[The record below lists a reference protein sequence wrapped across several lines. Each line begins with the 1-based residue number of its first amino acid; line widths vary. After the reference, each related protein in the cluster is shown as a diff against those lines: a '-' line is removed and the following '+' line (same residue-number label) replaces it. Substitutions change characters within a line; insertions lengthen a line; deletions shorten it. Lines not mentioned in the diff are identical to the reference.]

1 MLRLTTLF
9 ALLAF
14 AGLSQAAD
22 NGLYL
27 GVGATQSEYGM
38 YNPDDFEP
46 FDDKDTGYKAIVG
59 FRILDSFGVEAN
71 YIDHGTAV
79 LPAGNAC
86 VPLVGVPCPGN
97 TEVEAKTLS
106 AFAVGFLDF
115 PLIDLFAKAGAA
127 SWKVDGSSDSF
138 SFDDDDLEF
147 AWGVGAQA
155 HFGSLGAR
163 LEYENFSVIEDE
175 EIGTIS
181 LSFIY
186 TFL

>member
-1 MLRLTTLF
+1 MLRPTILLAT
-9 ALLAF
+9 LAF
-14 AGLSQAAD
+14 AGLAQAAD

-27 GVGATQSEYGM
+27 GVGAVQSEYGLD
-38 YNPDDFEP
+38 NPLDEDD
-46 FDDKDTGYKAIVG
+46 FDDKDNGWKAIVG

-71 YIDHGTAV
+71 YIDHGNAV
-79 LPAGNAC
+79 LPPGAC
-86 VPLVGVPCPGN
+86 AAVVGVPCPG
-97 TEVEAKTLS
+97 TADVEAKTLS

-115 PLIDLFAKAGAA
+115 PVVDLFAKAGAT
-127 SWKVDGSSDSF
+127 SWDVQGTGSDF
-138 SFDDDDLEF
+138 SFDDDDVDF

-163 LEYENFSVIEDE
+163 LEYENFSVIDDQEL
-175 EIGTIS
+175 GTIS